1 MAKFSE
7 RLRELR
13 KERGLKQREMA
24 EICGLKLRGYQ
35 QYEYNESYPEVPG
48 LVALADF
55 FGVSLDYLVGRD
67 AGPAKAEPVRP
78 GLYRHFKGKEYRVLY
93 NAAHSETLEPLVVYQ
108 ALYGERGVWV
118 RPASMWSEH
127 VERDGYSG
135 PRFTYLGE

>member
-55 FGVSLDYLVGRD
+55 FGVSLDYLMGRSD
-67 AGPAKAEPVRP
+67 KREISRGPPPKKTRSAPPLVIKW
-78 GLYRHFKGKEYRVLY
+78 
-93 NAAHSETLEPLVVYQ
+93 NETLL
-108 ALYGERGVWV
+108 
-118 RPASMWSEH
+118 
-127 VERDGYSG
+127 
-135 PRFTYLGE
+135 